1 VVDEGMSGV
10 TEEVERLVLTVREGE
25 KGDGGEGRA
34 NEEEGAKQPV
44 LKETEVASS
53 RPADPTTPNRAST
66 LSTGIRLN
74 KSPVVKLHK
83 VETPP
88 STSRP
93 ATLFS
98 TLISRDST
106 SSTTTRERHCQT
118 GSEQEQPQ
126 TEGME
131 TDPASPMENK
141 SLLELVPAATSD
153 RPATNDILDTIDQ
166 LHHTG
171 DQLHTRE
178 GGPTSGVCGSQPGL
192 HRSPR
197 NRIEITLKK
206 EPLAGTPSRAAEQ
219 TSSQQMS
226 SSAGGLTLP
235 QSGDVMFPETSGL
248 RRSPR
253 KNKWISGQGKSSFSS
268 RHQSASDRGKTNKKK
283 LEQIVVGALKRQGM
297 KRDHVCFRKCYTRLF
312 NLSKSF
318 LKDVRSSQD
327 LVSEMHRVV
336 DFNVSQVIDFELRQ
350 AHTTL

>member
-1 VVDEGMSGV
+1 MSGV

-25 KGDGGEGRA
+25 KGDGGEGGA
-34 NEEEGAKQPV
+34 KEEEEAKQPGENV
-44 LKETEVASS
+44 LKETEVAS
-53 RPADPTTPNRAST
+53 RPADPTTPSRAST

-93 ATLFS
+93 ASLFS
-98 TLISRDST
+98 ALISRDST
-106 SSTTTRERHCQT
+106 SSTTTREHRWQHCET

-131 TDPASPMENK
+131 TDPASPMGNK
-141 SLLELVPAATSD
+141 SLLELIPAATS
-153 RPATNDILDTIDQ
+153 ATNDILDTIDL

-171 DQLHTRE
+171 DQLHIRE
-178 GGPTSGVCGSQPGL
+178 GRSTSGVCGSQPGL
-192 HRSPR
+192 HRIPR
-197 NRIEITLKK
+197 NRIELTLKK
-206 EPLAGTPSRAAEQ
+206 EPLAGTPSGAAEQ
-219 TSSQQMS
+219 TSSQQVS
-226 SSAGGLTLP
+226 SSAGGLVLP
-235 QSGDVMFPETSGL
+235 PSGDVMLPETSGL

-253 KNKWISGQGKSSFSS
+253 KNKWISSGQGKSSS
-268 RHQSASDRGKTNKKK
+268 RHQSASDRGKANKKK